1 MQKNHFS
8 VGLVTNH
15 ACIIYEKWNL
25 LKFKSLP
32 KMCNFFFQMK
42 SIFSFLIGLFKIV
55 ALLSQN
61 EAF

>member
-32 KMCNFFFQMK
+32 KMCNFFFQTV
-42 SIFSFLIGLFKIV
+42 S
-55 ALLSQN
+55 LSGILKRYPYGILKP
-61 EAF
+61 